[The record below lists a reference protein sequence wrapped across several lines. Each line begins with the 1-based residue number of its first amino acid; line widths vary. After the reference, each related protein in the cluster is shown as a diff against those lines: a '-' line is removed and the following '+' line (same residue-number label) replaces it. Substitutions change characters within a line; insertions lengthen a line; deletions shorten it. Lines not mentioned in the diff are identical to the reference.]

1 MNDQLTQPAV
11 TGTHIPPGSDHTAEQ
26 TDKRQ
31 LHSTPLK
38 TPFAKIALALS
49 GGGFRAASFSIGTM
63 SYLHHLTYT
72 NSKGDKRSLLD
83 NVEFISSASGGT
95 FPGMLYAAYTK
106 KGIPFEKAYKDMLH
120 FMKGEGLLED
130 VLALMNKDSEWEKED
145 KSRNFINA
153 FAKTYDQ
160 KLFHGEIFGVF
171 WGEGIGTSDPAR
183 SPGVHATLDS
193 AQAPGIHSSPGTDSH
208 ESPESGAGAQ
218 AAAQRSA
225 DGEPRD
231 IEVCFNATEFYRGLS
246 FRWQTGGSLTA
257 ASDNAFVEG
266 RTGNQ
271 YIYFDKNSKMGLE
284 TLKKIKLGDIMASSS
299 CFPAGFEPII
309 YPRDFSYPKRCD
321 HSKGEGLN
329 SSTLQQAMII
339 TDYNNRPRALD
350 TSIGLMDGGVDD
362 NQGVYSAMLADKR
375 RRTSAADKGFDL
387 MIVSDV
393 ASYFMDPYIPPAA
406 VEKGGL
412 RKKSLADLSRSGS
425 KIVSRFN
432 RFLRIAGWIS
442 VPLLIG
448 AILLLVFAEPG
459 GWMNL
464 GYLLLSPGILL
475 FTLFVALLVA
485 RKMGSPLITKLSG
498 LIDGS
503 DKQLVASLK
512 EGVPAVANFSDRA
525 LGSMVQYLK
534 GARFGVLEQ
543 MLNARVGSML
553 SLLLDINL
561 KQTRRLIFD
570 IFFGNFYGKEVWGN
584 RRVFN
589 VIYEL
594 SLFNISSRESTIRNK
609 FGSGDYKL
617 PAPATGALPSVDT
630 WAKDSEDL
638 LLKGCMQL
646 NSVAEVARTMGTT
659 LWYDKE
665 DADSNRMDK
674 VVACGQFT
682 TCAKMLEYSLILE
695 RILQQE
701 AQLPFEQRTLQFGDF
716 DLQLFFLIRKQLEAD
731 WIAFK
736 ENPFFMM

>member
-1 MNDQLTQPAV
+1 MPQSTNLLFMNDQLTQPV
-11 TGTHIPPGSDHTAEQ
+11 TGTRIPPGSDHTAEQ

-31 LHSTPLK
+31 LHAAPLK

-63 SYLHHLTYT
+63 SYLHHLRYT
-72 NSKGDKRSLLD
+72 DSKGEERSLLD

-95 FPGMLYAAYTK
+95 FPGMLYAAYIR
-106 KGIPFEKAYKDMLH
+106 KGIPFETAYKDMLA
-120 FMKGEGLLED
+120 FMKGESLLEN
-130 VLALMNKDSEWEKED
+130 VLALMNNDQEWENED

-160 KLFHGEIFGVF
+160 KLFKGETFGVF
-171 WGEGIGTSDPAR
+171 WGQGNEAPNAKL
-183 SPGVHATLDS
+183 PQGVPPPSRNDKNQQS
-193 AQAPGIHSSPGTDSH
+193 ESSGST
-208 ESPESGAGAQ
+208 Q
-218 AAAQRSA
+218 LVVAAQRSA
-225 DGEPRD
+225 DGQPRD

-246 FRWQTGGSLTA
+246 FRWQTGGSLSA
-257 ASDNAFVEG
+257 SSDNSFVEG

-284 TLKKIKLGDIMASSS
+284 TLKQVKLGDIMASSS

-321 HSKGEGLN
+321 TKDGEGLN

-375 RRTSAADKGFDL
+375 RRTSSADKGFDL

-393 ASYFMDPYIPPAA
+393 ASYFMDPYVPPAT

-412 RKKSLADLSRSGS
+412 RKKSLADLRLSGG
-425 KIVSRFN
+425 KMVSRFN
-432 RFLRIAGWIS
+432 RFLKIAGWVA
-442 VPLLIG
+442 VPLLLG

-464 GYLLLSPGILL
+464 GFLLLSPAILG
-475 FTLFVALLVA
+475 FALFVGLLVA
-485 RKMGSPLITKLSG
+485 KKMGSPLITRLSG

-512 EGVPAVANFSDRA
+512 EGVPAVANFSDKA

-594 SLFNISSRESTIRNK
+594 SLFNISSRENTIRNK
-609 FGSGDYKL
+609 FGSNDYKL
-617 PAPATGALPSVDT
+617 PVPVADDNWV
-630 WAKDSEDL
+630 KESEDL

-665 DADSNRMDK
+665 DADSSRMDK

-682 TCAKMLEYSLILE
+682 TCAKLLEYTLILE
-695 RILQQE
+695 RILKQE
-701 AQLPFEQRTLQFGDF
+701 AQKPFEQRSLQFGDF
-716 DLQLFFLIRKQLEAD
+716 DQQLFLLIRRQLEED
-731 WIAFK
+731 WKAFK

>member
-1 MNDQLTQPAV
+1 MNDQPTPAQA
-11 TGTHIPPGSDHTAEQ
+11 GTRVPGSDHTAEQ

-31 LHSTPLK
+31 LHPTPLK

-63 SYLHHLTYT
+63 SYLNHLRYT
-72 NSKGDKRSLLD
+72 NSKGEKRSLLD

-106 KGIPFEKAYKDMLH
+106 KGISFEKVYQDMLT
-120 FMKGEGLLED
+120 FMKGEGLLEA
-130 VLALMNKDSEWEKED
+130 VLALMNEDSQWENED

-153 FAKTYDQ
+153 FAKIYDQ
-160 KLFHGEIFGVF
+160 KLFGGETFGVF
-171 WGEGIGTSDPAR
+171 WGEGIGVR
-183 SPGVHATLDS
+183 PGV
-193 AQAPGIHSSPGTDSH
+193 P
-208 ESPESGAGAQ
+208 GAGGSDAGQ
-218 AAAQRSA
+218 SGDAGGYIAAQKGA
-225 DGEPRD
+225 DGQPRD

-246 FRWQTGGSLTA
+246 FRWQTGGTLS
-257 ASDNAFVEG
+257 ASSGNTSASSGNSFVEG
-266 RTGNQ
+266 KTGNQ
-271 YIYFDKNSKMGLE
+271 YIFFDKNSKMNLD
-284 TLKKIKLGDIMASSS
+284 TLKQIKLGDIMASSS

-309 YPRDFSYPKRCD
+309 YPRDFSYPQRCD
-321 HSKGEGLN
+321 PKNNKGLS

-375 RRTSAADKGFDL
+375 RRTANAEKGFDL

-393 ASYFMDPYIPPAA
+393 ASYFMDPYCPPAP

-412 RKKSLADLSRSGS
+412 RKKSLADILKSCGKAISTL
-425 KIVSRFN
+425 N
-432 RFLRIAGWIS
+432 RFLTLTGIVSLILLAGA
-442 VPLLIG
+442 L
-448 AILLLVFAEPG
+448 LLLVFAQPG

-464 GYLLLSPGILL
+464 GFLLLSPGILL
-475 FTLFVALLVA
+475 FALFVGLIVA
-485 RKMGSPLITKLSG
+485 KKMGSPLIGKLTG

-503 DKQLVASLK
+503 DKQLVSSLK
-512 EGVPAVANFSDRA
+512 EGVPAVSNFSDKA
-525 LGSMVQYLK
+525 LGSMVKYLK

-570 IFFGNFYGKEVWGN
+570 IFFGNFYGKDVWGN

-594 SLFNISSRESTIRNK
+594 SLFNISARESTIRSK
-609 FGSGDYKL
+609 FESGDYNL
-617 PAPATGALPSVDT
+617 PVPLPN
-630 WAKDSEDL
+630 DSWSRNCEDL
-638 LLKGCMQL
+638 LLKGCTQL
-646 NSVAEVARTMGTT
+646 NSVAEAARTMGTT
-659 LWYDKE
+659 LWYDHE
-665 DADSNRMDK
+665 DANSNRMDK

-701 AQLPFEQRTLQFGDF
+701 ENRPFAERTLQFGDF
-716 DLQLFFLIRKQLEAD
+716 DRQLFFSIRQQLEED
-731 WIAFK
+731 WKAFK
-736 ENPFFMM
+736 EDPFFMILPDRLVAE